1 MDQQTNQITK
11 PGLTGFS
18 KPLTVGGQKGRFNW
32 SEKPKFDPGIGGG
45 KSPMYLFVTDK
56 GEAFY
61 RRLELNK
68 QGGRWEEGEYA
79 EREWEEWIGNPKQIP
94 EHWGQSKVTEVLTNS
109 IRQGHGWNQVKD
121 LLKELDTWR
130 QISDD

>member
-1 MDQQTNQITK
+1 MDQQTNQIT
-11 PGLTGFS
+11 

-45 KSPMYLFVTDK
+45 KSPI
-56 GEAFY
+56 EP
-61 RRLELNK
+61 NK

-94 EHWGQSKVTEVLTNS
+94 EHWGQSKVTE
-109 IRQGHGWNQVKD
+109 RQGHGWNQVKD
-121 LLKELDTWR
+121 LLKELDT
-130 QISDD
+130 